1 MLLSTL
7 PISLGK
13 FIAIAIYVCS
23 ILFVHF
29 RGRTRLSFGRQ
40 LTDHSTFMAPINAVM
55 YLFSRVPNRP
65 YIPVDEFPDLKLL
78 QSHWQEIRDEAI
90 TLARQGDIKAS
101 ARYDDAG
108 FNSFFKTGWQR
119 FHLKWYAD
127 EPHPSAAALCPRTV
141 ALLQR
146 LPSVKAAMFASLP
159 PGARLVRHR
168 DPFAGSLRYH
178 LGLLTPNDD
187 GCFIE
192 VDGERYSWRD
202 GQSVVF
208 DETFLHYA
216 ENTTQSPRII
226 LFCDVERP
234 LRNPLARAFNR
245 WVSRVLLA
253 AASSPNQDGDPTG
266 GLNRAF
272 GTVQQWRL
280 KAKALKAR
288 SRATYYA
295 LKWLLLGGLVAWWLW
310 P

>member
-1 MLLSTL
+1 MILTPTKL
-7 PISLGK
+7 II
-13 FIAIAIYVCS
+13 IAVYVCS

-29 RGRTRLSFGRQ
+29 RGRARLSFGRQ

-55 YLFSRVPNRP
+55 YLFSKVPNRP
-65 YIPVDEFPDLKLL
+65 YIPVSSFKELTLL
-78 QSHWQEIRDEAI
+78 QSHWEEIREEAI
-90 TLARQGDIKAS
+90 ALARQGDIKAS

-119 FHLKWYAD
+119 FHLKWYTDA
-127 EPHPSAAALCPRTV
+127 PHPSAAALCPKTV
-141 ALLQR
+141 ALLQQ
-146 LPSVKAAMFASLP
+146 LPSIKAAMFASLP

-187 GCFIE
+187 RCFIE

-202 GQSVVF
+202 GQGVMF
-208 DETFLHYA
+208 DETYLHHA
-216 ENTTQSPRII
+216 ENTTDKPRII

-234 LRNPLARAFNR
+234 LGNRLAVAFNR
-245 WVSRVLLA
+245 FVSSFLLA
-253 AASSPNQDGDPTG
+253 AASSPNKEGDPTG
-266 GLNRAF
+266 GINRAF
-272 GTVQQWRL
+272 GTVQKFRL
-280 KAKALKAR
+280 KAKALKER
-288 SRATYYA
+288 DRTLYYV